1 MADHSPDVLRAL
13 PKVLLHDHL
22 DGGLRPTT
30 VIELADQICWT
41 PKLPTTDPDALQSWF
56 TAGAEAGDIL
66 QYLATFEHTVGVMQ
80 TEASIERVAYE
91 AVIDLADDGVVYA
104 EIRFAPELHQVAG
117 LSLEEV
123 VEAVGNGLRRGE
135 RDALARGRAITVN
148 AICCAMRTATRSV
161 EVVEM
166 LARMRYR
173 EPKLVAFDLAG
184 AETGFPPSLH
194 AEALAIA
201 RRELLNIT
209 IHASEP
215 PDKELISD
223 ALAHGAHR
231 IGHGVRL
238 ASDILF
244 TPNEQAILGPISRYI
259 LDHGIA
265 LEMAPTCHVQIG
277 AVPTMTDHPFA
288 KLLRLGFK
296 VTLNTD
302 NRLMSNVSPTS
313 ELAAVTSTFDLTPF
327 EMRQIAVNGID
338 AAFCPREQKLRL
350 LHDVI
355 HPAYDKLA
363 DMISEADADR
373 PSASESGGD
382 GVRGRSPRPAT
393 SQARTDRPC

>member
-1 MADHSPDVLRAL
+1 MADYSHDVLRAL

-30 VIELADQICWT
+30 VIELADEVGWT
-41 PKLPTTDPDALQSWF
+41 PRLPTTDSGALQAWF
-56 TAGAEAGDIL
+56 TAGAEAGDIMR
-66 QYLATFEHTVGVMQ
+66 YLATFEHTVGVMQ
-80 TEASIERVAYE
+80 TESAIERVAYE
-91 AVIDLADDGVVYA
+91 AVIDLAEDGVVYG
-104 EIRFAPELHQVAG
+104 EIRFAPELHQDRG
-117 LSLEEV
+117 LSLEAV
-123 VEAVGNGLRRGE
+123 VEAVGHGLRRGE
-135 RDALARGRAITVN
+135 RDAQAAGRPITVN
-148 AICCAMRTATRSV
+148 AICCAMRTANRSV
-161 EVVEM
+161 EVVNM

-194 AEALAIA
+194 AEALSIA

-244 TPNEQAILGPISRYI
+244 TPNGQAILGAIARYI
-259 LDHGIA
+259 FNHEIA

-277 AVPTMTDHPFA
+277 AVPTMADHPFA

-296 VTLNTD
+296 VTLDTD

-313 ELAAVTSTFDLTPF
+313 ELAAATSTFNLSPA
-327 EMRQIAVNGID
+327 EMRQIVVNGIE
-338 AAFCPREQKLRL
+338 AAFCPAEQKRRMLR
-350 LHDVI
+350 DVI
-355 HPAYDKLA
+355 HPAYDKL
-363 DMISEADADR
+363 E
-373 PSASESGGD
+373 P
-382 GVRGRSPRPAT
+382 
-393 SQARTDRPC
+393 PC